1 MGSQCSRR
9 FVATTHAGAHIRAMR
24 ATRCSVWLRNRWYPA
39 RRGFRDVESMV
50 EMSDVHGPTVTSLL
64 QQLRAGDR
72 RAFDAVLPLVYDE
85 LHELAKR
92 QRRRW
97 NGDDTLNTTALVH
110 EAYLRLVDQ
119 SAPQWSSHP
128 HFLAVAS
135 RAMRQIL
142 LDNAKRRHAAKR
154 GGKQQHVPLEEL
166 EASLKSSGDVSSA
179 ASETI
184 IALEESLRRLEEY
197 NPDMGRIVECRF
209 FGGMTVEDTAAALGV
224 SPATVKRRWAMAQAW
239 LYGDLKRLRETTV

>member
-1 MGSQCSRR
+1 VIES
-9 FVATTHAGAHIRAMR
+9 VA
-24 ATRCSVWLRNRWYPA
+24 
-39 RRGFRDVESMV
+39 D
-50 EMSDVHGPTVTSLL
+50 MSDAHRPTVTQLL
-64 QQLRAGDR
+64 QQLGAGDR

-97 NGDDTLNTTALVH
+97 DGDDTLNTTALVH

-119 SAPQWSSHP
+119 SAPRWSSHP

-154 GGKQQHVPLEEL
+154 GGRMEHVSLEEL
-166 EASLKSSGDVSSA
+166 EARLKGGEQAPSA
-179 ASETI
+179 EPDMI
-184 IALEESLRRLEEY
+184 IAVDESLRRLEEHH
-197 NPDMGRIVECRF
+197 PEMGRIVECRF
-209 FGGMTVEDTAAALGV
+209 FGGMTVEDAADALGM

-239 LYGDLKRLRETTV
+239 LYADLKRSREIAYE